1 MKIVPQPPESAH
13 RQNQTQSTS
22 EPVAVVVHSVERNH
36 QSELLR
42 PQEVRT
48 VEVPWYEEQVWTCV
62 PSSDD
67 REIALSFVLSLL
79 LSVSLLV

>member
-1 MKIVPQPPESAH
+1 MKIVPQPLESAH

-22 EPVAVVVHSVERNH
+22 EPVAVVVHSVECNH

-62 PSSDD
+62 SSSDD
-67 REIALSFVLSLL
+67 REKALSFVLSLL